1 MADYTSIKNI
11 IQSVVKTNGEQE
23 ITGANLQM
31 VLLGMINA
39 VDSNNEDDYTLIRQS
54 INTLAQYVD
63 GADNTIR
70 SSIANLLN
78 YVNAQDNDIRSEIN
92 SLANSLNSAK
102 FGYNVSV
109 FGLVAGVHTLA
120 TAVKNVPSEYRFG
133 GQKITFKT
141 DAGWVTYQNTSLT
154 IGDYEDVDNW
164 VLDSGTTVEGDVTI
178 TNNPDYEDL
187 TQNEG
192 GQLKFADKE
201 YNSAS
206 YSGLGRVYLRK
217 NIVNGVNTLTQ
228 AMMSDANTIY
238 IIQYDYTLGDNIT
251 VPDNC
256 VLEFEGGSIK
266 NARGN
271 SFKVTGTK
279 THINTDVAYN
289 IFDNTLG
296 GGFELPYIDVRWVG
310 GVSDWNGTSGTDN
323 HDAFKF
329 AVDTIG
335 KYYDGMYIYIVGQYY
350 IGTSVSTIY
359 NVNIWGEHNNSR
371 HLLSGTEMSAVSSPS
386 LIVIGKNI
394 GIYMPGR
401 APVGSTA
408 AYAYFSLKNIKV
420 QGVSASD
427 SIFLYYT
434 ASGSPS
440 RGCVVEECEFT
451 GLSRAFQIV
460 SVADTVIGNLTISKC
475 DVYENSQFIKAT
487 PNEGTAY
494 RTLCNCVIKD
504 STIEQNGKNCIYLE
518 RTFGPI
524 IIDNNILEGQAAPI
538 FLRPNISEVTIS
550 NNYFEVNPEDAITVI
565 PYDHHSKL
573 FFYSNHYETP
583 ISIHVANLSL
593 FGKLNGLS
601 DDSRIGNCYVEDID
615 NYTLKWLGGGN
626 YGSHVVFDRFKTGVN
641 YSYPLNQAF
650 QIRKGNIIGR
660 ECPTEMQSVG
670 LIKEVTDA
678 SKDLIVAFF
687 VSGNGILGFYKSG
700 NGYGSGYSTYG
711 LKDGGLVF
719 YKALPYS
726 TGQNE
731 FYTSNYGSGNILTVL
746 GFVDEDTPPSYVS
759 VPDTNTVLSG
769 TKRPSFPD
777 MPVGYAFFDKK
788 ISPNR
793 MIYYTGSNNWVDATG
808 TPV

>member
-1 MADYTSIKNI
+1 MGESDPISRRSFVRMGAATVAGLSIIPNSI
-11 IQSVVKTNGEQE
+11 S
-23 ITGANLQM
+23 GAGTRQLNE
-31 VLLGMINA
+31 NA
-39 VDSNNEDDYTLIRQS
+39 GDSNNNLP
-54 INTLAQYVD
+54 N
-63 GADNTIR
+63 
-70 SSIANLLN
+70 IAFSNKA
-78 YVNAQDNDIRSEIN
+78 YE
-92 SLANSLNSAK
+92 
-102 FGYNVSV
+102 
-109 FGLVAGVHTLA
+109 
-120 TAVKNVPSEYRFG
+120 PS
-133 GQKITFKT
+133 Q
-141 DAGWVTYQNTSLT
+141 
-154 IGDYEDVDNW
+154 
-164 VLDSGTTVEGDVTI
+164 
-178 TNNPDYEDL
+178 
-187 TQNEG
+187 
-192 GQLKFADKE
+192 
-201 YNSAS
+201 
-206 YSGLGRVYLRK
+206 YSGWGYVVLEK
-217 NIVNGVNTLTQ
+217 NMVNGVNTLTQ
-228 AMMSDANTIY
+228 TMMQDANTIY
-238 IIQYDYTLGDNIT
+238 VIQYDYILAADIT
-251 VPDNC
+251 IPTNC
-256 VLEFEGGSIK
+256 VLQFEGGSIK

-296 GGFELPYIDVRWVG
+296 GGFELPYIDVRWIG

-323 HDAFKF
+323 APFFQRAFEI
-329 AVDTIG
+329 IG
-335 KYYDGMYIYIVGQYY
+335 KYYDGYYVYLVGHYY
-350 IGTSVSTIY
+350 IGSEIKTIY

-371 HLLSGTEMSAVSSPS
+371 HLLPDTEMSAVSSPS

-420 QGVSASD
+420 QGVSTSD

-475 DVYENSQFIKAT
+475 DVYENSQFINAT
-487 PNEGTAY
+487 PNEGTTY

-538 FLRPNISEVTIS
+538 FIRPNISEVTIS

-565 PYDHHSKL
+565 PYNANSKL
-573 FFYSNHYETP
+573 FFYSNHYESP

-615 NYTLKWLGGGN
+615 NYKLKWPSGGN
-626 YGSHVVFDRFKTGVN
+626 YGSHVVFDRFKPGVN

-650 QIRKGNIIGR
+650 QIRKENIIGR
-660 ECPTEMQSVG
+660 ECPTKLQSVN
-670 LIKEVTDA
+670 ISKQVTDA
-678 SKDLIVAFF
+678 SKDLIIAFY
-687 VSGNGILGFYKSG
+687 VSGNGTLGFYQNGSG
-700 NGYGSGYSTYG
+700 YQSGYSTYG
-711 LKDGGLVF
+711 LQYGGLVF

-726 TGQNE
+726 TGQNV
-731 FYTSNYGSGNILTVL
+731 FYTSNYDSGNILTVL
-746 GFVDEDTPPSYVS
+746 GFVDEDTPPSYVL

-769 TKRPSFPD
+769 TVRPSFPD

-793 MIYYTGSNNWVDATG
+793 MIYYTGSNWVDATG
-808 TPV
+808 TVV